1 MMKMMKKIILN
12 PSLRTRSILRK
23 SFKATLEILPRK
35 LFVYEANIMAPKTTI
50 SVIKCDVGSLAG
62 HHIVP
67 KPLLDIGETH
77 LKQAQKKGLINSFY
91 VFHAGDD
98 IELLMVHNKGEAN
111 PDIHKLSW
119 DTFQE
124 AAKKAKKLKLYGA
137 GQDILKK
144 AFSGNLRGMGPGI
157 AEMEIEERPSEPI
170 IVLAADKMGGGGFN
184 YPLFRIFADPFNT
197 AGLVIDPNMS
207 GGFKLEVLD
216 SKENKK
222 VVLKCPEEMYELI
235 ALIGTSSRYMISH
248 VWRANDNLICT
259 ATSTTRLSLIAGKYV
274 GKDDPVCIIRCQHGL
289 PAVGEV
295 LAPFMHSYFVE
306 GWMRGS
312 HWGPLMPVGLKDS
325 KCTAFDGP
333 PRMVAIGFQVCNGKI
348 ASDKK
353 GNLLISDL
361 FDDPAFDLARK
372 EAIENAVTL
381 RRMGEF
387 EPARLSQ
394 ETMEY
399 TTLPKVLERL
409 KDRFKSA

>member
-1 MMKMMKKIILN
+1 MGQ
-12 PSLRTRSILRK
+12 
-23 SFKATLEILPRK
+23 
-35 LFVYEANIMAPKTTI
+35 KTTI

-67 KPLLDIGETH
+67 KPLLDIGEKR
-77 LKQAQKKGLINSFY
+77 LKEAQKKGLVNSFY

-98 IELLMVHNKGEAN
+98 IELLMVHNKGEDN
-111 PDIHKLSW
+111 SDIHKLAW

-124 AAKKAKKLKLYGA
+124 AIKKASELKLYGA
-137 GQDILKK
+137 GQDILKQ

-157 AEMEIEERPSEPI
+157 AEMEIEERASEPI
-170 IVLAADKMGGGGFN
+170 IVLAADKMSGGGFN
-184 YPLFRIFADPFNT
+184 YPLFRMFADPFNT
-197 AGLVIDPNMS
+197 AGLIIDPNMS

-222 VVLKCPEEMYELI
+222 VILKCPEEMYELI
-235 ALIGTSSRYMISH
+235 ALVGTPSRYMISH
-248 VWRANDNLICT
+248 VWRANDNLICA
-259 ATSTTRLSLIAGKYV
+259 ATSTTRLTLIAGKYV
-274 GKDDPVCIIRCQHGL
+274 GKDDPVCIVRSQHGL

-312 HWGPLMPVGLKDS
+312 HWGPIMPVGLKDS

-333 PRMVAIGFQVCNGKI
+333 PRMVAIGFQVANGKI
-348 ASDKK
+348 ASDEKE
-353 GNLLISDL
+353 NLLISDL
-361 FDDPAFDLARK
+361 FDDPAFDLARR
-372 EAIENAVTL
+372 EAVENAVTL

-387 EPARLSQ
+387 EPARLGQ

-409 KDRFKSA
+409 KDRFTRAQ